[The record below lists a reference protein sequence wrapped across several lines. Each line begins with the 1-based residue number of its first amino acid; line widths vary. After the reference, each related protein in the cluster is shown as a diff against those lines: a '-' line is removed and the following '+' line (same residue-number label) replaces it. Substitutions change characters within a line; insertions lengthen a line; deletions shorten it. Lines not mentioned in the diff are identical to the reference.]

1 MENQENLEKYL
12 NIEMNDRDNNFI
24 ELGEDLSNC
33 LNCNEK
39 ISNTDFYK
47 SYKTCPFCNF
57 HYSINFKKRI
67 EIVCDKGSFKEIN
80 KNISIIKPA
89 DLELNKSYKKQVRN
103 TRNRTGLEE
112 AAISGV

>member
-47 SYKTCPFCNF
+47 SYKTCPF
-57 HYSINFKKRI
+57 
-67 EIVCDKGSFKEIN
+67 
-80 KNISIIKPA
+80 
-89 DLELNKSYKKQVRN
+89 
-103 TRNRTGLEE
+103 
-112 AAISGV
+112 